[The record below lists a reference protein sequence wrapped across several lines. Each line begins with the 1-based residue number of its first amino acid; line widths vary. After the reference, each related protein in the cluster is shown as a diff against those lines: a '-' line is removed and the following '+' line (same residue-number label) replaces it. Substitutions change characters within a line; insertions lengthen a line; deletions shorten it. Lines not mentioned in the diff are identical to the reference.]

1 MLLKPFTILASSI
14 VFASL
19 FESVSPLPINENAP
33 VYDPYYNSFD
43 TPIYKKFTASKGV
56 HALTPNALVPNHPI
70 LPPQSSIDPNWMPDD
85 TSKLVHHTCLM
96 FVDHKNQTEITSC
109 SSTWVSS
116 APAFAKSNGASQTP
130 IALLYSMYYRLYQDG
145 VLHANKLGD
154 MEIWQNTVRAL
165 NDKILDACREVGRP
179 SKWDLWI

>member
-1 MLLKPFTILASSI
+1 MWMGTNGRLKTDVDTTTFTPGDTFALFIGVDGFKVVPGESGQLILVHVRRPQKPNGDYKLLIHLG
-14 VFASL
+14 
-19 FESVSPLPINENAP
+19 FEC
-33 VYDPYYNSFD
+33 SFD
-43 TPIYKKFTASKGV
+43 SVNQKAVYMRK
-56 HALTPNALVPNHPI
+56 
-70 LPPQSSIDPNWMPDD
+70 
-85 TSKLVHHTCLM
+85 M
-96 FVDHKNQTEITSC
+96 FSDI
-109 SSTWVSS
+109 
-116 APAFAKSNGASQTP
+116 PAFAKSNGASQTP